1 MKTNFVPNPAKIKVM
16 GAGGGG
22 CNAITQMVRE
32 DIQGVDFIAV
42 NTDAQALL
50 LTEAPTRIQIGEKLT
65 RGLGAGGK
73 PDVGQKAAEENMDEL
88 KAAVEGADMIFVT
101 AGMGG
106 GTGTGSAPV
115 IAKLAKESGA
125 LTIAIVTKPFAF
137 EGTAR
142 RVSAEKGISNL
153 LPNVDTLIIIPNERL
168 LSICDHKVLM
178 ADAFKLANEALV
190 NGVRAI
196 SEVITVPGMIN
207 LDFADIKAIM
217 SGAGPAWMSIGMG
230 TGQNRAVDAAKS
242 ALASPMLDASING
255 AKGCLF
261 TISGGSDLTLH
272 ETEEAAE
279 TIRTALDPE
288 ANIIFGVVFD
298 EKMKESM
305 KITLVATGFNARL
318 NGNTMKDEEIRDK
331 LKSLKD
337 EGDLDIPSFMRQ
349 TSSASIKQSLFHTP
363 PRVVEPEQVLV
374 KNRKR

>member
-153 LPNVDTLIIIPNERL
+153 LPNVDTLILIPNERL

-207 LDFADIKAIM
+207 LDFADIKAVM

>member
-153 LPNVDTLIIIPNERL
+153 LPSVDTLILIPNERL

-207 LDFADIKAIM
+207 LDFADIKAVM

>member
-1 MKTNFVPNPAKIKVM
+1 MKTNFVPNPAKIKVI

-32 DIQGVDFIAV
+32 DIQGVDFSAV

-73 PDVGQKAAEENMDEL
+73 PEVGQKAAEENLDEL
-88 KAAVEGADMIFVT
+88 KTAVEGADMIFVT

-125 LTIAIVTKPFAF
+125 LTIGIVTKPFAF
-137 EGTAR
+137 EGNPR
-142 RVSAEKGISNL
+142 RLQAEKGLSNL
-153 LPNVDTLIIIPNERL
+153 LPNVDTLILIPNERL

-178 ADAFKLANEALV
+178 SDAFKLANEALV

-207 LDFADIKAIM
+207 LDFADIRAIM

-230 TGQNRAVDAAKS
+230 TGQNRAADAAKA
-242 ALASPMLDASING
+242 ALASPMLDVSING

-261 TISGGSDLTLH
+261 TITGGSDLTLH
-272 ETEEAAE
+272 ESEEAAE

-305 KITLVATGFNARL
+305 RITLVATGFNARL
-318 NGNTMKDEEIRDK
+318 TGSVVKDEDFRQQMK
-331 LKSLKD
+331 TLKD

-349 TSSASIKQSLFHTP
+349 TSNVSNRQAPVYTATRATEK
-363 PRVVEPEQVLV
+363 EQVLV
-374 KNRKR
+374 KNRIR

>member
-153 LPNVDTLIIIPNERL
+153 LPNVDTLILIPNERL

-207 LDFADIKAIM
+207 LDFADIKAVM

-255 AKGCLF
+255 AKGCVF

>member
-1 MKTNFVPNPAKIKVM
+1 MKTNFVPNPAKIKVI

-73 PDVGQKAAEENMDEL
+73 PEIGQKAAEENADEL
-88 KAAVEGADMIFVT
+88 KAMVEGADMVFVT

-106 GTGTGSAPV
+106 GTGTGSAPI

-137 EGTAR
+137 EGTPR
-142 RVSAEKGISNL
+142 RLQAEKGIANL
-153 LPNVDTLIIIPNERL
+153 IPSVDTLIIIPNERL
-168 LSICDHKVLM
+168 LSVCDHKVLM
-178 ADAFKLANEALV
+178 TDAFKLANDALV

-207 LDFADIKAIM
+207 LDFADIRAIM
-217 SGAGPAWMSIGMG
+217 AGAGPAWMSIGMG
-230 TGQNRAVDAAKS
+230 TGQNRAVDAAKA

-261 TISGGSDLTLH
+261 TITGGSDLTLH
-272 ETEEAAE
+272 ESEEAAE
-279 TIRTALDPE
+279 TIRTALDAE

-305 KITLVATGFNARL
+305 KITLIATGFNARL
-318 NGNTMKDEEIRDK
+318 TGSTMKDEEFRK
-331 LKSLKD
+331 VMKSLKD

-349 TSSASIKQSLFHTP
+349 TSTVSTRQAPVHAT
-363 PRVVEPEQVLV
+363 PRVAEPEPTLV
-374 KNRKR
+374 KNRRR

>member
-1 MKTNFVPNPAKIKVM
+1 MKTNFVPNPAKIKVI

-32 DIQGVDFIAV
+32 DIQGVDFIAI

-73 PDVGQKAAEENMDEL
+73 PEVGEKAAEETKDEL
-88 KAAVEGADMIFVT
+88 KAAIEGADMVFVT

-115 IAKLAKESGA
+115 VAKLAKESGA

-137 EGTAR
+137 EGNPR
-142 RVSAEKGISNL
+142 RLQAEKGINNL
-153 LPNVDTLIIIPNERL
+153 IPNVDTLIIIPNERL
-168 LSICDHKVLM
+168 LSVCDHKVLM
-178 ADAFKLANEALV
+178 ADAFRLANEALV

-207 LDFADIKAIM
+207 LDFADIRAIM
-217 SGAGPAWMSIGMG
+217 AGAGPAWMSIGMG
-230 TGQNRAVDAAKS
+230 TGQNRAVDAAKA
-242 ALASPMLDASING
+242 ALASPMLDVSING

-261 TISGGSDLTLH
+261 TITGGNDLTLH
-272 ETEEAAE
+272 ESEEAAE

-298 EKMKESM
+298 EKMKDMM
-305 KITLVATGFNARL
+305 KITLVATGFNAMKLGAL
-318 NGNTMKDEEIRDK
+318 NLKDEDFRDQLTE
-331 LKSLKD
+331 LKE
-337 EGDLDIPSFMRQ
+337 EGDLDIPAFMRQ
-349 TSSASIKQSLFHTP
+349 SSGIHPS
-363 PRVVEPEQVLV
+363 PRNTEERIMV
-374 KNRKR
+374 RHR